1 MLSFIQELIK
11 NNPLITTMYSG
22 GIIAILVMHS
32 RIILEFIWQHLINL
46 ISFNITNVSKA
57 LDFGMNEC
65 TDLDTFLQNQK
76 HLIQRSYEITNTNK
90 IKEGYGKTW
99 YKCF

>member
-32 RIILEFIWQHLINL
+32 RIILEFI
-46 ISFNITNVSKA
+46 
-57 LDFGMNEC
+57 
-65 TDLDTFLQNQK
+65 
-76 HLIQRSYEITNTNK
+76 
-90 IKEGYGKTW
+90 
-99 YKCF
+99 

>member
-11 NNPLITTMYSG
+11 NNPLITTMCSG

-57 LDFGMNEC
+57 LDFGMNV
-65 TDLDTFLQNQK
+65 Q
-76 HLIQRSYEITNTNK
+76 I
-90 IKEGYGKTW
+90 
-99 YKCF
+99 